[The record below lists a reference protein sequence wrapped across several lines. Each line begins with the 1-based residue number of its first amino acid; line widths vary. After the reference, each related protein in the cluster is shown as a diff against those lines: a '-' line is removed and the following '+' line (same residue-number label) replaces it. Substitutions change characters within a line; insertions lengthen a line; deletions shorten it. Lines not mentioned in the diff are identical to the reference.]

1 MGEKKLQPKFKKGDI
16 VCLFFDKSKRFL
28 IESISIHEDSI
39 SYSLIYANLSPSKSI
54 KLNGSIAQSSYEG
67 YYDINLDNDKYD
79 YLDRDDILCTTCIDE
94 KYLILAAEE

>member
-1 MGEKKLQPKFKKGDI
+1 MGKKLQPKFKKGDI

-39 SYSLIYANLSPSKSI
+39 SYFLIYANLSPSKNI
-54 KLNGSIAQSSYEG
+54 KLNGSIAESRYKGSYE
-67 YYDINLDNDKYD
+67 INLNNDKYS
-79 YLDRDDILCTTCIDE
+79 YLKSENILCTTHIDE